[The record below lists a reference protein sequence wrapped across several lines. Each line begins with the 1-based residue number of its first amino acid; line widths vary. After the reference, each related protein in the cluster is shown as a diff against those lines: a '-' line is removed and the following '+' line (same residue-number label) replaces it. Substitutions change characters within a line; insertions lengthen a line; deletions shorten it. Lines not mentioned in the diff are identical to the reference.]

1 MRRLLKWLWVIQK
14 RSIIDPLGRGQTQ
27 RRLNPFNPLT
37 YLVILVSLIVGLVL
51 FGLVGLKDEVNWDE
65 LKFKWL

>member
-14 RSIIDPLGRGQTQ
+14 RSIIDPLGRRQTQ